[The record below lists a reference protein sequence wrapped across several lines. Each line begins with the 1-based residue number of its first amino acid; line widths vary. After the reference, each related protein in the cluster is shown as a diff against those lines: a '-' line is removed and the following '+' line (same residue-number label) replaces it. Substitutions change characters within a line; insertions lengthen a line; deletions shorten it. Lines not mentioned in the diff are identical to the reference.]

1 VLTRLSQ
8 QTQNDIDVE
17 ETPFVASNET
27 VLIVELVCRSV
38 GVGATAADM
47 GFILGVDPQPIAIGF
62 ALDVDPSFMELEF
75 LPEYEVTF
83 GDKCAEDSIDD

>member
-47 GFILGVDPQPIAIGF
+47 GFILGVDP
-62 ALDVDPSFMELEF
+62 
-75 LPEYEVTF
+75 
-83 GDKCAEDSIDD
+83 